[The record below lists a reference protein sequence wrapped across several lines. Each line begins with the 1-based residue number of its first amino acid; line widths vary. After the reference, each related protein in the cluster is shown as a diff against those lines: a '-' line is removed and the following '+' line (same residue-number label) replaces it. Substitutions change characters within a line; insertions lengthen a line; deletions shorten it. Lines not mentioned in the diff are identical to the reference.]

1 MYDKDTL
8 KGMSMSQIIDAYNEL
23 ATRASKPT
31 VTEFKSLNFARQQLS
46 ELETKMNTEA
56 PFEADAPA
64 ATTAATGETTAAAP
78 VKVKSAD
85 AAKYDSTG
93 KRGPNQGVG
102 AHAKALL
109 LTGAT
114 NDVVLASVQA
124 TFPNAKT
131 SKGCIAFYR
140 AALQRDGKLGKGGVV
155 IAQNPADMIAA
166 AEATIAKAQEA
177 IAAAR
182 ALAETQAA
190 EAAAKAAEVPA
201 TV

>member
-1 MYDKDTL
+1 
-8 KGMSMSQIIDAYNEL
+8 MSQIIDAYNEL

-46 ELETKMNTEA
+46 ELETKMTTDDNA
-56 PFEADAPA
+56 VPFDANAPA
-64 ATTAATGETTAAAP
+64 TTTAATGETTAAAP
-78 VKVKSAD
+78 VKIKSAD

-166 AEATIAKAQEA
+166 AEATIAKANEA

-190 EAAAKAAEVPA
+190 EAAAKAADETPA

>member
-1 MYDKDTL
+1 MLDKNTL

-23 ATRASKPT
+23 ATKAGKPA
-31 VTEFKSLNFARQQLS
+31 VTEFKSLNFARTSLS
-46 ELETKMNTEA
+46 ELEAKMNDTTTQDA

-64 ATTAATGETTAAAP
+64 DATAAPTDAPAAP
-78 VKVKSAD
+78 TKVKSAD

-124 TFPNAKT
+124 TFPDAKT

-155 IAQNPADMIAA
+155 IAQNPADIIAA
-166 AEATIAKAQEA
+166 AQAAIAKAREA
-177 IAAAR
+177 IVAAE
-182 ALAETQAA
+182 ALAVKQAEAAAETQA
-190 EAAAKAAEVPA
+190 PA
-201 TV
+201 